1 MTEKVAKIKNQSGIH
16 ARPAS
21 MIVQEA
27 NKYGAEVKIV
37 KDGSEVNAKSIMGI
51 MSLGVS
57 QSTEV
62 TIKAEGADADAAVDA
77 LVELIESGF
86 GE

>member
-1 MTEKVAKIKNQSGIH
+1 MVKKEVEIKNDTGIH

-27 NKYGAEVKIV
+27 KKYDAEIELV
-37 KDGSEVNAKSIMGI
+37 KDDNEVNAKSIMGI

-57 QSTEV
+57 KSTKV
-62 TIKAEGADADAAVDA
+62 TVRAEGKDAKDAVNG
-77 LVELIESGF
+77 LVELISSGF